1 MRSKKDS
8 DDILGFKK
16 RLEFVTVAY
25 VLYVMVNDNI
35 G

>member
-16 RLEFVTVAY
+16 GLEFVTVPMFY
-25 VLYVMVNDNI
+25 MLWSMI
-35 G
+35 T